1 MLDNDV
7 VYHISLFEIT
17 CHKGSHV
24 VSLTL
29 EKRDIFF
36 QIYFDGL
43 MAISFLWALI
53 ITKMTKGQFASA
65 TVQSHHTNKRINI
78 YQI

>member
-1 MLDNDV
+1 MATKKQTRFHLKEEFALCLMLDYDV

-29 EKRDIFF
+29 EKRDI
-36 QIYFDGL
+36 L
-43 MAISFLWALI
+43 FL
-53 ITKMTKGQFASA
+53 
-65 TVQSHHTNKRINI
+65 NI
-78 YQI
+78 F